1 MTLISCKWT
10 TRFELFQVPV
20 QCTYRGSSSY
30 TDSSYTNS
38 IYTSFL
44 RTDTKFH
51 LHEFHKV
58 GPLFTWFFRSK
69 KLVLLL
75 ILVTRPR
82 LTRVFQD
89 PKMSVTGGPPAVLLY
104 YIGTL
109 VGKKVH
115 SKHQKGLVQSTLSQ
129 AVFEFGAWGAL
140 QWKIWKDLGKKW

>member
-1 MTLISCKWT
+1 MNDEI
-10 TRFELFQVPV
+10 RAVPGS
-20 QCTYRGSSSY
+20 CTYRGSFSY

-69 KLVLLL
+69 KLVLFL

-82 LTRVFQD
+82 LTRVLQD
-89 PKMSVTGGPPAVLLY
+89 PKMSVTGGPPVLLY

-140 QWKIWKDLGKKW
+140 QWKIRKDLGIEWRWSGR